1 MYFTLKIWLMYCRIN
16 STQPWIQ
23 LHLSH
28 EQPATREYSV
38 AIPVAVNFANQL
50 NRMIKRRL
58 PHFIT
63 ENGKIN
69 INKYRSRTGSFD
81 MIELILGEKGVDN
94 YFTKKCVYSSYEM
107 ENVNISYWFFFRECY
122 VWGNAYFIVH
132 NCICFHRRILT

>member
-1 MYFTLKIWLMYCRIN
+1 MYCRIN

-50 NRMIKRRL
+50 NRMIKRSL

-94 YFTKKCVYSSYEM
+94 YFTKKMCVQ
-107 ENVNISYWFFFRECY
+107 
-122 VWGNAYFIVH
+122 FIR
-132 NCICFHRRILT
+132 NGKC

>member
-1 MYFTLKIWLMYCRIN
+1 MYYRIN

-28 EQPATREYSV
+28 EQPATSEYSV

-94 YFTKKCVYSSYEM
+94 YFTKKNVCTVHTKWKMLIYHIDFFLENAMYGEM
-107 ENVNISYWFFFRECY
+107 HILLYMFVF
-122 VWGNAYFIVH
+122 VFIEE
-132 NCICFHRRILT
+132 F